1 MSIYFS
7 HFPHSAQECPFHAS
21 AMLHAFPSLTSA
33 AVANG
38 SLVQCR
44 GNFVPTTFTSSHA
57 ATQVELLPL
66 QPSQGAKGTAFRSFL
81 AEHGML
87 LQTRSQNSNELKS
100 SNDFKLLSLLDIPGN
115 VFSPPKL
122 NQSSSVLRACE
133 SGMEV
138 SWHAQTKIC
147 VVLCGTS
154 TKYHR
159 P

>member
-1 MSIYFS
+1 MSIYLW
-7 HFPHSAQECPFHAS
+7 HVPHSAQECPFHAS

-87 LQTRSQNSNELKS
+87 LQTRSQKFKWAQELKWFQITVTPGHS
-100 SNDFKLLSLLDIPGN
+100 WKCVQSTQTQPVLLCLEGLRIRHGGILARSNKN
-115 VFSPPKL
+115 MC
-122 NQSSSVLRACE
+122 SV
-133 SGMEV
+133 V
-138 SWHAQTKIC
+138 WNKH
-147 VVLCGTS
+147 
-154 TKYHR
+154 
-159 P
+159 

>member
-1 MSIYFS
+1 MSVYFW
-7 HFPHSAQECPFHAS
+7 HFPHSAQECSFHAS

-81 AEHGML
+81 ANKISKIQMSSRA
-87 LQTRSQNSNELKS
+87 QMISNYCHCWTFLEMCS
-100 SNDFKLLSLLDIPGN
+100 
-115 VFSPPKL
+115 L
-122 NQSSSVLRACE
+122 NQSSSVLRALRIRHGGILARSNKNMC
-133 SGMEV
+133 S
-138 SWHAQTKIC
+138 
-147 VVLCGTS
+147 VVWN
-154 TKYHR
+154 KH
-159 P
+159 